1 MFRRKTLHETRCM
14 SRCDETASPQLPI
27 AAAFWIIQT
36 VFMKECSGLTQNWMP
51 VCSSTHSITLNVMV
65 TQYTCSLTGVYHP
78 HWLVQRNSHCSH
90 MRIPVHSPWLPGYI
104 DVEQTV
110 LLMLTM
116 STLFPDGPII
126 THLSENWNI
135 WTISEFGSTG
145 YFFSWLCITFSY
157 FSSYLINFD
166 PIPGILYKREV
177 EAMVIIHFLKII
189 LLLLSSN

>member
-1 MFRRKTLHETRCM
+1 MQIHCSTR
-14 SRCDETASPQLPI
+14 SVILNAI
-27 AAAFWIIQT
+27 AT
-36 VFMKECSGLTQNWMP
+36 P
-51 VCSSTHSITLNVMV
+51 
-65 TQYTCSLTGVYHP
+65 YTCSLSSVYRP
-78 HWLVQRNSHCSH
+78 HWLVQWCLHCSCV
-90 MRIPVHSPWLPGYI
+90 RIPVHSPWLPGYI

-189 LLLLSSN
+189 PLLLSSN